1 MWKLLRDGGLLAIVC
16 ALAHFLQPFL
26 SGGLA
31 TNKFDTMLFKKPVIQ
46 IIIIIQNN
54 KQTNNN
60 LNFEIC
66 YAMLDHSF
74 FFPYWAPDWR
84 PPLLTLY
91 LRTKIQYQ
99 DKCQNVAEGVDFHSL
114 HNIALP

>member
-46 IIIIIQNN
+46 IIKIIQNN
-54 KQTNNN
+54 KQTNKQTYNN

-66 YAMLDHSF
+66 YAMLDHSY
-74 FFPYWAPDWR
+74 FFP
-84 PPLLTLY
+84 LL
-91 LRTKIQYQ
+91 
-99 DKCQNVAEGVDFHSL
+99 GS
-114 HNIALP
+114 